1 MFSLRETSSLYD
13 TDGDGLIEVHNVKQL
28 NAIRYD
34 LDGDGNIGSGVEA
47 YKDAFHGVRPPSNVN
62 YRGYELAADLD
73 FAGSVWALRVSGSPP
88 FQVVLNGW
96 NPIGTSGTQYTAL
109 FEGNGYTIT
118 GLYINRLNT
127 DNVGLFGVVKDGV
140 IRNVGLEKV
149 EVTASNYVGSLVG
162 WNEGTITD
170 SYAIGRV
177 KGENDVGGLVGD
189 NGGTIT
195 SSFARVTVLPRVSAE
210 NRFRAGGLA
219 GRNGG
224 SIMASYAMGDV
235 SGGHQ
240 VGGLVG
246 WNTGDITSSYA
257 VGTVTGRDNHAGG
270 LVGQNS
276 GIIMGSYATGDVV
289 GYVVIIV
296 DDDGVEVDAYIVSD
310 NTGGLVGYN
319 FNGTITSSYAMGD
332 VDGGGGVGVGGLV
345 GRNEVNSSITSSYAT
360 GDVSGDSDVGGLVGI
375 NVGGTITASYYS
387 SAAIVTQGGAAVEP
401 DPDQAKSLMEL
412 LSVPTADDPGIFGDW
427 AADAAGKKEDSDGN
441 AYTLD
446 DKRIVW
452 DFGTRAQYPVLC
464 PVDADEDGNFTS
476 AEFGMQ
482 PRDIEGAYVYF
493 SQPEF
498 TVGEEDGAVAVSVVM
513 LNAPTSAVM
522 LTVLCSDDTAKS
534 PGDYMRGSG
543 AVTLSF
549 DASSAVDSLT
559 TATFTISII
568 DDNELELD
576 ETIALSFDEL
586 PDDVELVR
594 SRTATVLILDDD
606 ARSAYD
612 TDNDGLIEVH
622 TVEQLNAIRCDL
634 NGDGKIDD
642 TTSANPNI
650 GGSKAAAYVDAFH
663 GVFPFEEVTY
673 RGYELAADLDFAD
686 TRWALRA
693 TADGILNAVVEGWE
707 PIGDESNRYLSTFN
721 GDGHTIT
728 GLCIYR
734 PDTDQVGLFGA
745 IGDQSRRGH
754 AFICNVGLEE
764 VYVHGAN
771 SVGGLVGTNT
781 IATITSSYATGTVM
795 GSGDV
800 GGLVGRNY
808 SAIIA
813 SYASGAVTGTDRYVG
828 GLAGRN
834 EVNGSITSSYA
845 TGAVTGD
852 RDVGGLVGLADGSST
867 INSSYYSSAAVV
879 LRRGAPVP
887 PNDYARSVVELARVP
902 TVASLGI
909 FEGWAVDARGTAYT
923 IDDGR
928 IVWNFGTNAQY
939 PVLCPVDTNGD
950 THFTSIEFG
959 KQPRDVEGAYVYFSQ
974 PEFVVGEEDGAVE
987 VSVVTLNAPT
997 NAVMVT
1003 VEYSDGTALSP
1014 DDYMRGSGAATLSF
1028 DASSAV
1034 DFLTTVIFTITIHA
1048 DEDLEADE
1056 TIALSLDVDTLPPG
1070 VALAA
1075 PSTATVLILDDESRD
1090 SYDTDNDGLIE
1101 VYTVEQFN
1109 VIRYDCNGDGEID
1122 DLTSNDMSDKV
1133 SKAAMYVSAFGYGIC
1148 PSDRV
1153 TYQGYELAA
1162 DLDFAGSRWMRNA
1175 TGVGIPDA
1183 VAGGWEPIGNDGTQ
1197 YTALLEGNGH
1207 TITGLYIYRPYT
1219 NDIGLFGVTGAG
1231 AIIRNVSLKEVEVRG
1246 NNFTGSL
1253 VGKNNVNAIVT
1264 SSCATGDVSGDS
1276 HAVGG
1281 LVGLNDG
1288 TIRASYATGTVR
1300 GSNRVGGL
1308 VGWSSGGT
1316 ITSSYATGTVT
1327 GDRDYVGGLVG
1338 DNFGTITSSYSTG
1351 DGDGRYRVGGLVGAN
1366 IDKITSSYSTGNV
1379 SGASDVGGFV
1389 GSDIG
1394 RIESSYYSSTA
1405 VVLRNGEPISPN
1417 AYARSLVE
1425 LARVPTADAPGIFK
1439 SWALDA
1445 AGKKEDSDDTAYT
1458 LDDKRIVW
1466 DFGTNAQYPML
1477 CPVDADEDGYFT
1489 SAEFGTQSR
1498 NIAGTYVYFSQPEFT
1513 VGEADGTVAVSV
1525 VMLNAPTNA
1534 VMITVK
1540 CSDGTALS
1548 PGDYMRGTGTVRLS
1562 FDSASAVDLLTTA
1575 TFSTPII
1582 DDSLLEED
1590 ETIALSF
1597 DNLPNRVVEAVPSAA
1612 TVVILDGELRSAYDA
1627 DGDGLIEVHDT
1638 EQLSVI
1644 RCDLDGD
1651 GEIDDTTSNDPAVD
1665 GSKASIYVRAFGYGF
1680 CPPDNVSYVGYE
1692 LAADLD
1698 FAGTRWMRGATA
1710 TGISG
1715 AVLEGWAPIISLSRP
1730 FTKRYTAI
1738 FEGNGHTI
1746 TGLYINR
1753 PATDY
1758 VGLFGATKA
1767 GAIIRNVSLKDVS
1780 VRGGEVVGG
1789 LVGNNVGTITS
1800 SYVTG
1805 TVMGTQYVGGLV
1817 GDNNAAIVSSYT
1829 AVTVK
1834 GDVGVGG
1841 LAGTNGITGTITS
1854 SYSTGTVIGRE
1865 WVGGLLGHNFG
1876 HITSK
1881 LCDRRCAW

>member
-1 MFSLRETSSLYD
+1 MQSLRYFTVFFIFLFSFFHVFSQGDSSLYD
-13 TDGDGLIEVHNVKQL
+13 TDGDRLIEVHNVKQL

-34 LDGDGNIGSGVEA
+34 LDGDGNIASGVEA

-96 NPIGTSGTQYTAL
+96 NPIGTSDTQYTAL

-276 GIIMGSYATGDVV
+276 GIIMASYATGDVV

-296 DDDGVEVDAYIVSD
+296 DDDGVEVDEYIVSD

-360 GDVSGDSDVGGLVGI
+360 GDVSGDSDVGGLVGSEI
-375 NVGGTITASYYS
+375 ADSTVTSSYYS
-387 SAAIVTQGGAAVEP
+387 SAAMVTQGGAAVEP
-401 DPDQAKSLMEL
+401 DPDHAKSLTEL
-412 LSVPTADDPGIFGDW
+412 LSVPTADAPGIFGDW
-427 AADAAGKKEDSDGN
+427 TADAAGKKEDSDGN

-622 TVEQLNAIRCDL
+622 TVEQLNVIRYDL
-634 NGDGKIDD
+634 DGNGKIDD

-764 VYVHGAN
+764 VYVYGGGFVGSLVGFAHDGEIAASYVTGMVRGGSN
-771 SVGGLVGTNT
+771 VGGLVGINEG
-781 IATITSSYATGTVM
+781 AIT
-795 GSGDV
+795 
-800 GGLVGRNY
+800 
-808 SAIIA
+808 A
-813 SYASGAVTGTDRYVG
+813 SYVTST
-828 GLAGRN
+828 
-834 EVNGSITSSYA
+834 
-845 TGAVTGD
+845 VTGD
-852 RDVGGLVGLADGSST
+852 RDVGGLVG
-867 INSSYYSSAAVV
+867 
-879 LRRGAPVP
+879 
-887 PNDYARSVVELARVP
+887 
-902 TVASLGI
+902 
-909 FEGWAVDARGTAYT
+909 
-923 IDDGR
+923 
-928 IVWNFGTNAQY
+928 Q
-939 PVLCPVDTNGD
+939 
-950 THFTSIEFG
+950 
-959 KQPRDVEGAYVYFSQ
+959 
-974 PEFVVGEEDGAVE
+974 
-987 VSVVTLNAPT
+987 
-997 NAVMVT
+997 
-1003 VEYSDGTALSP
+1003 
-1014 DDYMRGSGAATLSF
+1014 
-1028 DASSAV
+1028 
-1034 DFLTTVIFTITIHA
+1034 
-1048 DEDLEADE
+1048 
-1056 TIALSLDVDTLPPG
+1056 
-1070 VALAA
+1070 
-1075 PSTATVLILDDESRD
+1075 
-1090 SYDTDNDGLIE
+1090 
-1101 VYTVEQFN
+1101 
-1109 VIRYDCNGDGEID
+1109 
-1122 DLTSNDMSDKV
+1122 
-1133 SKAAMYVSAFGYGIC
+1133 
-1148 PSDRV
+1148 
-1153 TYQGYELAA
+1153 
-1162 DLDFAGSRWMRNA
+1162 
-1175 TGVGIPDA
+1175 
-1183 VAGGWEPIGNDGTQ
+1183 
-1197 YTALLEGNGH
+1197 
-1207 TITGLYIYRPYT
+1207 
-1219 NDIGLFGVTGAG
+1219 
-1231 AIIRNVSLKEVEVRG
+1231 NVS
-1246 NNFTGSL
+1246 N
-1253 VGKNNVNAIVT
+1253 
-1264 SSCATGDVSGDS
+1264 
-1276 HAVGG
+1276 
-1281 LVGLNDG
+1281 
-1288 TIRASYATGTVR
+1288 
-1300 GSNRVGGL
+1300 
-1308 VGWSSGGT
+1308 
-1316 ITSSYATGTVT
+1316 ITSSYATGD
-1327 GDRDYVGGLVG
+1327 GDR
-1338 DNFGTITSSYSTG
+1338 
-1351 DGDGRYRVGGLVGAN
+1351 R
-1366 IDKITSSYSTGNV
+1366 
-1379 SGASDVGGFV
+1379 
-1389 GSDIG
+1389 
-1394 RIESSYYSSTA
+1394 
-1405 VVLRNGEPISPN
+1405 
-1417 AYARSLVE
+1417 
-1425 LARVPTADAPGIFK
+1425 
-1439 SWALDA
+1439 
-1445 AGKKEDSDDTAYT
+1445 
-1458 LDDKRIVW
+1458 
-1466 DFGTNAQYPML
+1466 
-1477 CPVDADEDGYFT
+1477 
-1489 SAEFGTQSR
+1489 
-1498 NIAGTYVYFSQPEFT
+1498 
-1513 VGEADGTVAVSV
+1513 
-1525 VMLNAPTNA
+1525 
-1534 VMITVK
+1534 
-1540 CSDGTALS
+1540 
-1548 PGDYMRGTGTVRLS
+1548 
-1562 FDSASAVDLLTTA
+1562 
-1575 TFSTPII
+1575 
-1582 DDSLLEED
+1582 
-1590 ETIALSF
+1590 
-1597 DNLPNRVVEAVPSAA
+1597 
-1612 TVVILDGELRSAYDA
+1612 
-1627 DGDGLIEVHDT
+1627 
-1638 EQLSVI
+1638 
-1644 RCDLDGD
+1644 
-1651 GEIDDTTSNDPAVD
+1651 
-1665 GSKASIYVRAFGYGF
+1665 
-1680 CPPDNVSYVGYE
+1680 
-1692 LAADLD
+1692 
-1698 FAGTRWMRGATA
+1698 
-1710 TGISG
+1710 
-1715 AVLEGWAPIISLSRP
+1715 
-1730 FTKRYTAI
+1730 
-1738 FEGNGHTI
+1738 
-1746 TGLYINR
+1746 
-1753 PATDY
+1753 
-1758 VGLFGATKA
+1758 
-1767 GAIIRNVSLKDVS
+1767 
-1780 VRGGEVVGG
+1780 
-1789 LVGNNVGTITS
+1789 
-1800 SYVTG
+1800 
-1805 TVMGTQYVGGLV
+1805 
-1817 GDNNAAIVSSYT
+1817 
-1829 AVTVK
+1829 
-1834 GDVGVGG
+1834 
-1841 LAGTNGITGTITS
+1841 
-1854 SYSTGTVIGRE
+1854 
-1865 WVGGLLGHNFG
+1865 
-1876 HITSK
+1876 
-1881 LCDRRCAW
+1881 